1 MWVSRPI
8 LLPTSYRSQVMKV
21 RQFGGVGPP
30 TPILQLS
37 QLGNPH
43 HLQDVVAL
51 CVTEVSNSNLSA
63 HVPTIEGAGWEFEAT
78 HLQ

>member
-1 MWVSRPI
+1 MR
-8 LLPTSYRSQVMKV
+8 V
-21 RQFGGVGPP
+21 RQFGWSGSPIL
-30 TPILQLS
+30 ILQLS

-51 CVTEVSNSNLSA
+51 CVTEVSNSNLGA